1 MSSRRRARLCLLVVA
16 AGVLLSGCGS
26 VRDVLGLPG
35 QPDPSVQIRS
45 AEARWLLI
53 KNPRF
58 GDVASEPEYIW
69 VEEDKLPTTLKS
81 LVFGKSTLLAPPEV
95 VAKYGSPPG
104 GGRISPRQKVP
115 YQVAAQQPAA
125 VPSRDPAPTAA
136 PTARAGS
143 VAASP
148 APAHAPA
155 PAPQRGFVVFVDTTR
170 VVIDLTAR
178 DGVRPGTIVSLRRD
192 KIPIVHPITGE
203 LLGEL
208 DEEVATGRVT
218 EVRDKF
224 SVIEVQGLSQGS
236 EVKIKDRVVVR

>member
-1 MSSRRRARLCLLVVA
+1 MVTRLCLVLFASA
-16 AGVLLSGCGS
+16 ALLSGCVS
-26 VRDVLGLPG
+26 IRELAGLPA
-35 QPDPSVQIRS
+35 QNDPSVQIRS
-45 AEARWLLI
+45 AEPRWLLI

-81 LVFGKSTLLAPPEV
+81 LLLGKSSLLAPPEV

-104 GGRISPRQKVP
+104 GGRISPRQKLP
-115 YQVAAQQPAA
+115 YQVEEPQRQP
-125 VPSRDPAPTAA
+125 VLGRETAL
-136 PTARAGS
+136 
-143 VAASP
+143 SP
-148 APAHAPA
+148 APVARASAGPAAPAAAPA
-155 PAPQRGFVVFVDTTR
+155 PPRGFVVFVDTTR
-170 VVIDLTAR
+170 IVIDLTAG

-192 KIPIVHPITGE
+192 KIPIVHPISGE

-218 EVRDKF
+218 EVREKF
-224 SVIEVQGLSQGS
+224 SVVEVQGLSPGA

>member
-1 MSSRRRARLCLLVVA
+1 MSLGTAARLCLVPLA
-16 AGVLLSGCGS
+16 AGVLLSGCGT
-26 VRDVLGLPG
+26 VREVLGLPA
-35 QPDPSVQIRS
+35 QNDPSVQIRS
-45 AEARWLLI
+45 AESRWLLI

-81 LVFGKSTLLAPPEV
+81 LVFGKSSLLATPEV

-104 GGRISPRQKVP
+104 GGRISPRQKLP
-115 YQVAAQQPAA
+115 YQAEDPQRQPTQAREPIPPSAPA
-125 VPSRDPAPTAA
+125 VRGATAA
-136 PTARAGS
+136 
-143 VAASP
+143 AAPSP
-148 APAHAPA
+148 APA

-218 EVRDKF
+218 EVREKF
-224 SVIEVQGLSQGS
+224 SVIEVQGLSPGG
-236 EVKIKDRVVVR
+236 EIKIKDRVVVR